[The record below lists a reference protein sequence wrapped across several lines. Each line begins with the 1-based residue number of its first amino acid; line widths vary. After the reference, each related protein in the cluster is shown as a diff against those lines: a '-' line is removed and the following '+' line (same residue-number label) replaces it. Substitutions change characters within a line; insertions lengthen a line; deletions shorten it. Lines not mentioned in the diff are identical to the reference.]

1 MIYTLTLNPSID
13 YIMKLDEF
21 LDGATN
27 RSYKDKKYP
36 GGKGIMVSKL
46 LKNLGEDP
54 INLGFVGG
62 FTGDYIVKSLENLGV
77 KEDFTKIEGQSRINV
92 KLKYDTETEINAGG
106 PDIKDDEINDFFK
119 KLQKINDNDTLI
131 ISGAIPKSL
140 SKDFYKR
147 VLDTKKMEFT
157 VDIAGEEL
165 LDCLPYNPLL
175 VKPNI
180 DELEAIFHTKI
191 DDRNILEYAKKLQT
205 LGAQN
210 VIISLGKDGS
220 MFLSDELIL
229 KANTIE
235 GKLINSVGAGDSM
248 VAGFV
253 YGIKKGLS
261 KTDAYKLAIA
271 CGTATAFSEDIA
283 SKEYVYEILEKVK
296 VKDYGN

>member
-13 YIMKLDEF
+13 YIMKLDQF
-21 LDGATN
+21 MDGATN
-27 RSYKDKKYP
+27 RSYEEKKYP

-62 FTGDYIVKSLENLGV
+62 FTGDYIAKSLENLGV
-77 KEDFTKIEGQSRINV
+77 KEDFTKIEGQSRINI

-106 PDIKDDEINDFFK
+106 PDIKEEEINDFFK

-131 ISGAIPKSL
+131 ISGSIPKSL

-147 VLDTKKMEFT
+147 VLDAKKMEFT

-165 LDCLPYNPLL
+165 LDYLSYNPLL

-205 LGAQN
+205 MGAQN

-220 MFLSDELIL
+220 IFISDELTL
-229 KANTIE
+229 KANPIE
-235 GKLINSVGAGDSM
+235 GNFINSVGAGDSM

-253 YGIKKGLS
+253 YGIKNGLS
-261 KTDAYKLAIA
+261 KKDAYKLAVA

-283 SKEYVYEILEKVK
+283 SKEYVYEILEKVE

>member
-21 LDGATN
+21 IDGATN
-27 RSYKDKKYP
+27 RSYEDKKYP

-131 ISGAIPKSL
+131 ISGSIPKSL

-165 LDCLPYNPLL
+165 LDYLPYNPLL

-220 MFLSDELIL
+220 IFISDELNL
-229 KANTIE
+229 KANSIE
-235 GKLINSVGAGDSM
+235 GNLINSVGAGDSM

-283 SKEYVYEILEKVK
+283 SKEYVYEILEKVE

>member
-1 MIYTLTLNPSID
+1 
-13 YIMKLDEF
+13 
-21 LDGATN
+21 
-27 RSYKDKKYP
+27 
-36 GGKGIMVSKL
+36 
-46 LKNLGEDP
+46 
-54 INLGFVGG
+54 
-62 FTGDYIVKSLENLGV
+62 
-77 KEDFTKIEGQSRINV
+77 
-92 KLKYDTETEINAGG
+92 
-106 PDIKDDEINDFFK
+106 
-119 KLQKINDNDTLI
+119 
-131 ISGAIPKSL
+131 
-140 SKDFYKR
+140 
-147 VLDTKKMEFT
+147 MEFT

>member
-1 MIYTLTLNPSID
+1 M
-13 YIMKLDEF
+13 
-21 LDGATN
+21 
-27 RSYKDKKYP
+27 
-36 GGKGIMVSKL
+36 
-46 LKNLGEDP
+46 
-54 INLGFVGG
+54 
-62 FTGDYIVKSLENLGV
+62 KSLENLGV
-77 KEDFTKIEGQSRINV
+77 KEDFTKIEGQFRINV

-131 ISGAIPKSL
+131 ISGSIPKSL

-147 VLDTKKMEFT
+147 VLDAKKMEFT

-165 LDCLPYNPLL
+165 LDYLPYNPLL

-220 MFLSDELIL
+220 IFISDEWNKPYVAFRYRGRNFTSNIFLI
-229 KANTIE
+229 
-235 GKLINSVGAGDSM
+235 
-248 VAGFV
+248 
-253 YGIKKGLS
+253 
-261 KTDAYKLAIA
+261 
-271 CGTATAFSEDIA
+271 
-283 SKEYVYEILEKVK
+283 
-296 VKDYGN
+296 